1 MSFIILVPL
10 ACSARNERRIS
21 RSYYRDKILQSH
33 KLKITGT
40 TSVLRALLFFLFN
53 SLYFPKIN
61 IFELP
66 HSRNYYPLS
75 LLRSSLLKILKA
87 AINANSYPFVTRVKR
102 YNKDAKQN
110 YLKGRQSVVR
120 EVTSQDTHARAHN
133 IHRGRGRGNKLE
145 KAISRESGRFQSQSG
160 VFPIRKK
167 KKRKKGKKGTKK
179 SKRRKKRRGTKNQH
193 TTLKNFKGSYANGE
207 KKLTLVS
214 KASMRV
220 FFHFARRATA
230 KSSRPQKWR
239 KVEER
244 SNCKKKKVK

>member
-167 KKRKKGKKGTKK
+167 KKKEKERKKGYK
-179 SKRRKKRRGTKNQH
+179 
-193 TTLKNFKGSYANGE
+193 E
-207 KKLTLVS
+207 K
-214 KASMRV
+214 
-220 FFHFARRATA
+220 
-230 KSSRPQKWR
+230 
-239 KVEER
+239 
-244 SNCKKKKVK
+244 